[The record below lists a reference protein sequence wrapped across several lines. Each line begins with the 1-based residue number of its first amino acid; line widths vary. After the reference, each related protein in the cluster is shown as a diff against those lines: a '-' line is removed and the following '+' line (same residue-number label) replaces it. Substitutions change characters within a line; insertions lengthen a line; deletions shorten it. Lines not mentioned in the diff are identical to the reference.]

1 MVAESTPRLATNIVF
16 ATVLVSL
23 LLIRL
28 GHFIIRNQD
37 PLRTD
42 IRFFTEYLRVSK
54 VLSQNEKG
62 HTVEAELTQQ
72 VENH

>member
-1 MVAESTPRLATNIVF
+1 MVAESRPRLATNIVF

-42 IRFFTEYLRVSK
+42 IRFFTEYLRV
-54 VLSQNEKG
+54 
-62 HTVEAELTQQ
+62 
-72 VENH
+72 

>member
-1 MVAESTPRLATNIVF
+1 MVAESRPRLATNIVF
-16 ATVLVSL
+16 VTVLVSL

-42 IRFFTEYLRVSK
+42 IRFFTEYL
-54 VLSQNEKG
+54 
-62 HTVEAELTQQ
+62 TV
-72 VENH
+72 